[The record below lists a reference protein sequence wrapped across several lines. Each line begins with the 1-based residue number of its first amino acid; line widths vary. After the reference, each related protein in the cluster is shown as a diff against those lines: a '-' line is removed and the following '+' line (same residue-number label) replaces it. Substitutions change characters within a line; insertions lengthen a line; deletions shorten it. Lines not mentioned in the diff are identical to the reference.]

1 MQLEKDIKI
10 TNTPACIEVNFDVLR
25 KALEKDL
32 ERFEIVVTNDTL
44 ADAKKLAT
52 QLNETKNIID
62 DRRKAEVAKASE
74 PVKQFDAQMKDL
86 VIMCAAGRQK
96 ILDQVARFEDEVRE
110 LVEESL
116 VTLLS
121 GLWEKHGV
129 DSEFQRTTIADLVKI
144 SNLTA
149 KGNLTKAAR
158 DELEARVLADKA
170 LQEQT
175 DRRLTQLETESYK
188 AGLKAPL
195 QRQHVESFLFEDK
208 EIYTQRMAQLVAIE
222 IERQDQAEA
231 RLRVDI
237 EREQAR
243 NKQTQPEPPQAAAPQ
258 HIERPAASAKP
269 SKGKIAFNVTCT
281 FNVEVLPSVHE
292 NAIDAELRRVM
303 KKAGITSLTGV
314 YVQRAQ
320 GAA

>member
-1 MQLEKDIKI
+1 MQLEKDIRI

-32 ERFEIVVTNDTL
+32 ERFEIVVTADTL

-52 QLNETKNIID
+52 QLNETKTIID

-74 PVKQFDAQMKDL
+74 PVKKFDAQMKDL

-158 DELEARVLADKA
+158 DEVEARVLADKA

-222 IERQDQAEA
+222 IERQDRAEA
-231 RLRVDI
+231 RLRADI
-237 EREQAR
+237 EREKARDTQA
-243 NKQTQPEPPQAAAPQ
+243 QQAAPAATPQ

-269 SKGKIAFNVTCT
+269 SKGKIAYNVSCT
-281 FNVEVLPSVHE
+281 FNVEVPPSVHE

-303 KKAGITSLTGV
+303 KKAGITSFTGV

>member
-1 MQLEKDIKI
+1 
-10 TNTPACIEVNFDVLR
+10 
-25 KALEKDL
+25 
-32 ERFEIVVTNDTL
+32 
-44 ADAKKLAT
+44 
-52 QLNETKNIID
+52 
-62 DRRKAEVAKASE
+62 
-74 PVKQFDAQMKDL
+74 
-86 VIMCAAGRQK
+86 
-96 ILDQVARFEDEVRE
+96 RE

-158 DELEARVLADKA
+158 DEVEARVLADKA

-222 IERQDQAEA
+222 IERQDRAEA
-231 RLRVDI
+231 RLRADI
-237 EREQAR
+237 EREKARDTQA
-243 NKQTQPEPPQAAAPQ
+243 QQAAPAATPQ

-269 SKGKIAFNVTCT
+269 SKGKIAYNVSCT
-281 FNVEVLPSVHE
+281 FNVEVPPSVHE

-314 YVQRAQ
+314 Y
-320 GAA
+320 